1 MKADH
6 LLTFGI
12 DSPEDLLKQINGGL
26 KIDDDSTRLKN
37 IELFN

>member
-6 LLTFGI
+6 ILTFGI
-12 DSPEDLLKQINGGL
+12 DSPEEMLREINGGI

-37 IELFN
+37 IELLS